1 VLNRTDFDTF
11 RRYAGQAPLVPVCRE
26 VLADLLTPVSA
37 FLRIDGP
44 TVDSF
49 LLESVEGGER
59 VARYSFL
66 GRDPFLT
73 LTIRGGRMTTRDAR
87 TGEEDSVEAANPVA
101 GLRTVLSRYRA
112 ARVPG
117 LPRFSGGAVGWFA
130 YDSVRWI
137 EALLDAPPDDLA
149 HEDVV
154 LKFFDTLLAFD
165 HARQR
170 ILILAHAHV
179 GDAASEADLRRAYDE
194 ASLRIDAL
202 ADRLAGSPAR
212 NGAAPPAGHAAP
224 PASNLDRARFEAMV
238 ETALEH
244 IRAGDIFQVVL
255 SQRFA
260 VPTAAAPFDVYR
272 ALRAINPSPYTFFLN
287 FPERP
292 VLGASPEPLVR
303 LQDGVLEY
311 RPIAGTTPR
320 GATEEEDRERAARL
334 LADEKERAEHIM
346 LVDLGRNDLGR
357 VAEPGSVVV
366 ADLMAVEKYSHVF
379 HLVTRLTARLR
390 PGMDA
395 LDALFACFPAG
406 TVSGAP
412 KVRAM
417 EIIDALEP
425 TRRGLYA
432 GAVGYLDFSGNLDTC
447 IALRTMQF
455 SGGTAYVQAGAG
467 IVADSRPGRE
477 FEETLHKARALLS
490 AIETAER
497 GLESR

>member
-1 VLNRTDFDTF
+1 
-11 RRYAGQAPLVPVCRE
+11 
-26 VLADLLTPVSA
+26 
-37 FLRIDGP
+37 
-44 TVDSF
+44 
-49 LLESVEGGER
+49 
-59 VARYSFL
+59 
-66 GRDPFLT
+66 
-73 LTIRGGRMTTRDAR
+73 
-87 TGEEDSVEAANPVA
+87 
-101 GLRTVLSRYRA
+101 
-112 ARVPG
+112 
-117 LPRFSGGAVGWFA
+117 
-130 YDSVRWI
+130 
-137 EALLDAPPDDLA
+137 
-149 HEDVV
+149 
-154 LKFFDTLLAFD
+154 
-165 HARQR
+165 
-170 ILILAHAHV
+170 
-179 GDAASEADLRRAYDE
+179 
-194 ASLRIDAL
+194 
-202 ADRLAGSPAR
+202 
-212 NGAAPPAGHAAP
+212 
-224 PASNLDRARFEAMV
+224 MV